1 MKYNLEGKKF
11 RSVSNT
17 GSGEVNGDT
26 VFYYHQHEGI
36 VWAEYEGGDIIKG
49 HLVANVL
56 PSGQLDMRYHHINR
70 RGDIMLG
77 KCLSTPALMS
87 DGKLRFSEEWE
98 WLSGD
103 MSSGHS
109 EIAEQ

>member
-1 MKYNLEGKKF
+1 MNYNLEGKKF

-17 GSGEVNGDT
+17 GSGEVSGDT
-26 VFYYHQHEGI
+26 LFHYQQDRNI
-36 VWAEYEGGDIIKG
+36 VWANYEGGDIVKG
-49 HLVANVL
+49 HLIANVL

-70 RGDIMLG
+70 RGEIMLG
-77 KCLSTPALMS
+77 KCLSTPTLMS

-103 MSSGHS
+103 MSSGQS
-109 EIAEQ
+109 EIVEQ